1 MLASMVIV
9 AVLLLCALLLGA
21 QTAPTSPQSR
31 QAEDSGKSTASHTP
45 KQPESSTP
53 PQARAS
59 SGQVEEIVG
68 GGFVIRKQVGEVL
81 LYATVLDEH
90 KKPVLGLDG
99 SAFTVYED
107 GVKQTI
113 TLFHHEDI
121 PVSLGI
127 VLDNSGSMQQ
137 RRAAVNKAAIN
148 LVKASNPQDEV
159 FVVNF
164 NDEAYLDQ
172 DYTASIPQLQKAL
185 ERINASEATALYD
198 ATIEAAKHLKQNARL
213 EKKVL
218 LVVTDG
224 DDNASRQSLEE
235 TIRHVQAD
243 NGPTV
248 YTIGLLWA
256 DPGLQQA
263 RRALQSLADETGGV
277 AFFPRDLGEVN
288 DISKSVAH
296 DVRSHYTIGYKP
308 SRAKGLGGYR
318 TIRVEV
324 RAGKNRK
331 FQVRTRK
338 GYYASP
344 EQETAR

>member
-1 MLASMVIV
+1 VFASVVIV
-9 AVLLLCALLLGA
+9 AGLLLCALLLGA
-21 QTAPTSPQSR
+21 QTAPTSTQPR
-31 QAEDSGKSTASHTP
+31 QAEGSDKSTASNTP
-45 KQPESSTP
+45 NQPDYSSQ
-53 PQARAS
+53 PQARSS

-68 GGFVIRKQVGEVL
+68 GGFIIRKQVGEVL

-90 KKPVLGLDG
+90 KKLVPGLDS

-113 TLFHHEDI
+113 TSFHHEDI

-127 VLDNSGSMQQ
+127 VLDNSGSMQP

-185 ERINASEATALYD
+185 ERINASEGTALYD
-198 ATIEAAKHLKQNARL
+198 ATIEAAEHLKQNAHL

-224 DDNASRQSLEE
+224 DDNTSRQSLDE

-256 DPGLQQA
+256 DPGLQPA
-263 RRALQSLADETGGV
+263 RLALQKLADETGGV

-288 DISKSVAH
+288 SISQAVAH

-308 SRAKGLGGYR
+308 SKPKGLGGYR

-324 RAGKNRK
+324 RASKNRRL
-331 FQVRTRK
+331 QVRTRK
-338 GYYASP
+338 GYFAGP
-344 EQETAR
+344 ELDAAQ